1 MKRYYI
7 IFGLACSFIG
17 FLIILRVIEPGGE
30 DTKEIEITRQEGSD
44 EELVEKLGLR
54 KEFYYGIKV
63 LADKENQSLI
73 QKALDLMKAKTPE
86 FFRLVI
92 NNVKAI
98 RQSEDLF
105 VLGPVKSVPGT
116 NTIAFSNF
124 ADRYTEYNVADFF
137 VHEATHIIDQHKG
150 RPYTKAAEIKARE
163 AEIAFFQALER
174 VEGRSLTGIIQFI
187 ENEIDMI
194 RKGRLYTELP

>member
-1 MKRYYI
+1 MKRSYI
-7 IFGLACSFIG
+7 IFGGVCVFIG
-17 FLIILRVIEPGGE
+17 FLIILRVIEPGVE
-30 DTKEIEITRQEGSD
+30 DTKKIEITRQEGSD

-92 NNVKAI
+92 NNVKEI
-98 RQSEDLF
+98 RQSEGLF

-116 NTIAFSNF
+116 NTIAFRNF

-150 RPYTKAAEIKARE
+150 NPYTKAAEIKARE
-163 AEIAFFQALER
+163 AEIAFFQALEQ
-174 VEGRSLTGIIQFI
+174 VEGRSFTAIIQFI

-194 RKGRLYTELP
+194 RKGRLYAELP

>member
-17 FLIILRVIEPGGE
+17 FLIILRVIEPGVE

-92 NNVKAI
+92 NNVKEI
-98 RQSEDLF
+98 RQSDDLF

-137 VHEATHIIDQHKG
+137 FHEATHIIDQHKG

-163 AEIAFFQALER
+163 VEIAFFRALER

-194 RKGRLYTELP
+194 RKGRLYAELP

>member
-137 VHEATHIIDQHKG
+137 VFYSTHIIDQHKG

-174 VEGRSLTGIIQFI
+174 VEGRSFTGIIQFI